1 LLCYFCIVA
10 IVSVSIIGEL
20 QAQSLPVRLSPHDIA
35 NGNVHIVAVMAEFQE
50 DDNRFTTG
58 NGKFNPSFLNRND
71 ITLDPLPHDR
81 GYFEAHLQ
89 FAKNYFETVSN
100 GKLTITF
107 EVLPEIITLPK
118 VMAEYS
124 PVGPDDSENYKL
136 AEFARD
142 AWNEVANRN
151 IQPHSLTTPNRTMY
165 IIFHAGAGRDLELT
179 GTTLTKTPQDIPSVF
194 LSPESIKRLL
204 NDPDFT
210 GFPLSQNINVW
221 NTAILPETQSR
232 PGEDILGNEFVLEL
246 SINGIIT
253 ATIGSFIGLPD
264 LFNTETGQSGIGR
277 FGLMDGAGFFSYF
290 GLFPPEPSAWEKT
303 FLGWIEPFDISQNLE
318 TEQNITLP
326 SASLREDSGIAKYPI
341 SANEYFLIENRH
353 RDPSGEGI
361 VITTRT
367 ADGSIINT
375 PINIFEER
383 FNPFDFSK
391 ISEILPP
398 GVVINV
404 SNFDWSLPGG
414 LDTGAD
420 RVAGTSDDRLLNGG
434 ILIWHIDESV
444 IFNKLDD
451 NTINNNPNRRGVNL
465 VEADAAQDIGKPSA
479 GASGYDQGNP
489 FDFWWSGN
497 DFTVITASGQRI
509 VLYQNRFAYD
519 TRPNNR
525 SNSGA
530 RSYFEFLDFSDNI
543 PRATFKVKRVTDLE
557 SKPLFVNAVSLNKN
571 ITQSD
576 LYKSTIPLSLSVRVV
591 NQDTLLIIP
600 EMEGVHILNT
610 QSFSST
616 FLDLGTQQ
624 QPLLVGDDMILAS
637 NYFGDEIVR
646 AYRLNDTNNPP
657 NLLWESQNLAS
668 TGLPSTTDQQI
679 IDIDRTTVNIRNTD
693 GRLDNYPFTYQ
704 SAQANNTIIGSIRNN
719 QIFNQSNPIYT
730 LSHSDLNDTRLYLAA
745 SIAGNKNYLFLW
757 SSNAIITIDA
767 ETGDILSTINLGSF
781 SWPTL
786 SDFNGDGYTDI
797 LFINF
802 ELNQIEARNLQGAM
816 LEGFPIPSVDEHI
829 FQGSPLILE
838 STNSYNAQI
847 VTMVDDGYTVS
858 VAIFDVTD
866 AGRLSQLLLLGANQ
880 PNAYP
885 INPIIF
891 DGKLYAVSPS
901 GDIRGWEL
909 LFRDDKP
916 TSYLFGNINNNKI
929 GYVSNP
935 NDTKISNGLLIS
947 KETYNW
953 PNPAKDQTH
962 IRFSTT
968 ESAEISMT
976 IISYSGQL
984 LEEFKSSTTGTLPNE
999 IRINTSKWPNGVY
1012 FCRVTAKS
1020 GGRTEHKVI
1029 TLVVA
1034 R

>member
-1 LLCYFCIVA
+1 MA
-10 IVSVSIIGEL
+10 IASVSIVEVL
-20 QAQSLPVRLSPHDIA
+20 QAQSLPNRLPPHELA

-50 DDNRFTTG
+50 DNNRFTTG
-58 NGKFNPSFLNRND
+58 NGKFNPDFLNRND

-100 GKLTITF
+100 GNLTISY
-107 EVLPEIITLPK
+107 EVLSQIVTLPK
-118 VMAEYS
+118 EMAGYS
-124 PVGPDDSENYKL
+124 PVGPDNSENFKL
-136 AEFARD
+136 AELARD
-142 AWNEVANRN
+142 TWNQVAAGN
-151 IQPHSLTTPNRTMY
+151 IHPNELADPRRTMY

-204 NDPDFT
+204 NDPDFA
-210 GFPLSQNINVW
+210 GFPISQNINVW

-303 FLGWIEPFDISQNLE
+303 FLGWIEPIDISQNPE
-318 TEQNITLP
+318 SAHTITLP
-326 SASLREDSGIAKYPI
+326 AASLREYSGIAKYPI
-341 SANEYFLIENRH
+341 SANEYFLVENRH
-353 RDPSGEGI
+353 RDPDGEGVI
-361 VITTRT
+361 ITTRT
-367 ADGSIINT
+367 PDGAIIDT
-375 PINIFEER
+375 PINIFEDR

-414 LDTGAD
+414 LDVGAD
-420 RVAGTSDDRLLNGG
+420 RVAGTNDDRLLNGG
-434 ILIWHIDESV
+434 ILIWHIDEAV
-444 IFNKLDD
+444 ISKKISD

-465 VEADAAQDIGKPSA
+465 VEADAAQDIGKPST
-479 GASGYDQGNP
+479 GVSGFDQGNP

-497 DFTVITASGQRI
+497 DFTVITATGQRI
-509 VLYQNRFAYD
+509 ILYQNRFGND
-519 TRPNNR
+519 TQPNNR

-530 RSYFEFLDFSDNI
+530 RSYFEFFDFSDNI
-543 PRATFKVKRVTDLE
+543 PHASFKVRRVTDLD
-557 SKPLFVNAVSLNKN
+557 SKPLFENNRSLNKN
-571 ITQSD
+571 ITQST
-576 LYKSTIPLSLSVRVV
+576 LYKSAIPLSLSISVID
-591 NQDTLLIIP
+591 QDTLLIIP
-600 EMEGVHILNT
+600 EHNGVHILNT

-616 FLDLGTQQ
+616 FLDVGTQQ
-624 QPLLVGDDMILAS
+624 QPLITGENLVLVS
-637 NYFGDEIVR
+637 NYMGDEIVR
-646 AYRLNDTNNPP
+646 AFQLNNVNIHP
-657 NLLWESQNLAS
+657 NLLWESQNLAIS
-668 TGLPSTTDQQI
+668 GLPSTTDQLT
-679 IDIDRTTVNIRNTD
+679 IDIDRTSANFRKSD
-693 GRLDNYPFTYQ
+693 GYLNFYPYDYQ
-704 SAQANNTIIGSIRNN
+704 SAQANNTIVGSIRNN
-719 QIFNQSNPIYT
+719 QIFNQSEVIYT
-730 LSHSDLNDTRLYLAA
+730 PGHSESNDTRLYLAA
-745 SIAGNKNYLFLW
+745 SIAGSKNYLILW
-757 SSNAIITIDA
+757 NSTTIKTLDGR
-767 ETGDILSTINLGSF
+767 TGDILSTINPGSF

-797 LFINF
+797 IYINF
-802 ELNQIEARNLQGAM
+802 DLNQVEARNLQGAM
-816 LEGFPIPSVDEHI
+816 LEGFPIQSVNEHV

-838 STNSYNAQI
+838 SNNTNNAQI

-858 VAIFDVTD
+858 AAIFDVAD
-866 AGRLSQLLLLGANQ
+866 VGRLSQLLLLGASQ

-885 INPIIF
+885 INPVIF

-909 LFRDDKP
+909 LFRDNKP
-916 TSYLFGNINNNKI
+916 TSYLFGNINSNKI
-929 GYVSNP
+929 GHVSNP
-935 NDTKISNGLLIS
+935 DNTQITNGLLLLN
-947 KETYNW
+947 ETYNW
-953 PNPAKDQTH
+953 PNPAKDHTQ

-968 ESAEISMT
+968 EPADITMT

-984 LEEFKSSTTGTLPNE
+984 LDELKSSSTGLFPNE
-999 IRINTSKWPNGVY
+999 IRIDTTQWPNGVY

-1020 GGRTEHKVI
+1020 GGKTEHKVI